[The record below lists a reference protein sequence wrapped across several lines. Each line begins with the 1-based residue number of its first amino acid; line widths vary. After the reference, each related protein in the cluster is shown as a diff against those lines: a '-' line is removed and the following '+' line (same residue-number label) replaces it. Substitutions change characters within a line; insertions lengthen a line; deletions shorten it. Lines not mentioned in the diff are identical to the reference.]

1 MNQYVSSETIKTLR
15 VKRKLTQIQLA
26 EKLNVSDKTV
36 SKWETAKGLPDI
48 TLIEPL
54 ARALGVS
61 VIELMSGNCVINQ
74 NKGCNML
81 RSSIYVCPV
90 CGNVIHTSGKTVISC
105 CGVNLPS
112 LEAEECDDCHDIHVE
127 MEDREAYITIP
138 NHPMSKSH
146 NISFIAYVTSD
157 RFEIVKLYPEG
168 SAEARFEMR
177 GHGCHGTIYA
187 YCNHHG
193 LFTKKI

>member
-1 MNQYVSSETIKTLR
+1 
-15 VKRKLTQIQLA
+15 
-26 EKLNVSDKTV
+26 
-36 SKWETAKGLPDI
+36 
-48 TLIEPL
+48 
-54 ARALGVS
+54 
-61 VIELMSGNCVINQ
+61 
-74 NKGCNML
+74 ML
-81 RSSIYVCPV
+81 RSSIYVCPI

-105 CGVNLPS
+105 CGVNLPP
-112 LEAEECDDCHDIHVE
+112 LESEECDDCHDIHIE
-127 MEDREAYITIP
+127 MEDREAYVTIP

-168 SAEARFEMR
+168 SVEARFEMR

-193 LFTKKI
+193 LFMKKI

>member
-1 MNQYVSSETIKTLR
+1 MKTI
-15 VKRKLTQIQLA
+15 
-26 EKLNVSDKTV
+26 

-54 ARALGVS
+54 ACALGVS
-61 VIELMSGNCVINQ
+61 VIELMSGDCIINQ
-74 NKGCNML
+74 NKSFNML
-81 RSSIYVCPV
+81 RSSVYVCPI
-90 CGNVIHTSGKTVISC
+90 CGNVIHTSGKTVVSC
-105 CGVNLPS
+105 CGVNLLS
-112 LEAEECDDCHDIHVE
+112 LDSEECDDSHDIHIE
-127 MEDREAYITIP
+127 MDDREAYVTIS

-146 NISFIAYVTSD
+146 NISFIAYVTTN

-177 GHGCHGTIYA
+177 SHDCHGIIYA

-193 LFTKKI
+193 LFIKKI

>member
-1 MNQYVSSETIKTLR
+1 MNQYVSSETIKMLR
-15 VKRKLTQIQLA
+15 TKRKLTQTQLA

-54 ARALGVS
+54 AQALGVS
-61 VIELMSGNCVINQ
+61 VIELMSGDCVINQ
-74 NKGCNML
+74 NKSCNML
-81 RSSIYVCPV
+81 RSSVYVCPV
-90 CGNVIHTSGKTVISC
+90 CRNVIHTSGKAVISC

-112 LEAEECDDCHDIHVE
+112 SEAEECDVCHDIHIE
-127 MEDREAYITIP
+127 MEDREAYVTIP

-146 NISFIAYVTSD
+146 NISFIAYVTSN
-157 RFEIVKLYPEG
+157 RFEIVKHYPEG
-168 SAEARFEMR
+168 SAEAQFEIR
-177 GHGCHGTIYA
+177 GNGCHGIIYA

-193 LFTKKI
+193 LFGKKI

>member
-61 VIELMSGNCVINQ
+61 VIELMSGYCVINQ
-74 NKGCNML
+74 N
-81 RSSIYVCPV
+81 
-90 CGNVIHTSGKTVISC
+90 
-105 CGVNLPS
+105 
-112 LEAEECDDCHDIHVE
+112 
-127 MEDREAYITIP
+127 
-138 NHPMSKSH
+138 
-146 NISFIAYVTSD
+146 
-157 RFEIVKLYPEG
+157 
-168 SAEARFEMR
+168 
-177 GHGCHGTIYA
+177 
-187 YCNHHG
+187 
-193 LFTKKI
+193 